1 MTGNTQT
8 LNPMTGTNA
17 YANGAYGT
25 TQPGFWGSSTPT
37 VFGTQAFQTQVPMN
51 QLNPF
56 TSSLIQQQPGLFGQP
71 TQQWQTGF
79 GQPSLQ
85 WQTGFNSPQIASQ
98 AILNAAL
105 QTTSPQVI
113 NAALQNTPPQVINT
127 VLQTTPPAGPA
138 VHPERAG
145 LPAGLPAGPG
155 AEPAGD
161 PVDQPSDDRPAVLRR
176 GADQPGAVR
185 LRRHDRR
192 RGLQPGPVREQLPGP
207 DGSAAVPAGPDG
219 PAAVPAGSELRR
231 LRAGDAAVGP
241 QQRGLPGQLRAGCA
255 PAAVVQHHL
264 RHLVSG

>member
-1 MTGNTQT
+1 MTGNTVT

-79 GQPSLQ
+79 
-85 WQTGFNSPQIASQ
+85 NSPQIASQ

-127 VLQTTPPAGPA
+127 VLQTTPPQ
-138 VHPERAG
+138 V
-145 LPAGLPAGPG
+145 LPYILNALACQQVCQQVLQQNPQAIQTIAQQGIN
-155 AEPAGD
+155 
-161 PVDQPSDDRPAVLRR
+161 QPLFGYGTTSQGQYGFGGTIGGV
-176 GADQPGAVR
+176 GFNQ
-185 LRRHDRR
+185 
-192 RGLQPGPVREQLPGP
+192 
-207 DGSAAVPAGPDG
+207 VPFVNSYQGQT
-219 PAAVPAGSELRR
+219 V
-231 LRAGDAAVGP
+231 P
-241 QQRGLPGQLRAGCA
+241 QQFLQGQTVPQQFLQGQNCAGCA
-255 PAAVVQHHL
+255 PGMQQWVPNSVGFQGSFGQVVPQQPWFNTTY
-264 RHLVSG
+264 GTW

>member
-127 VLQTTPPAGPA
+127 VLQTTPPQVLPYILNALACQQVCQQVLAQNPQTIQTIASQGINQPTFGYGTTNQGQYGFGGTIG
-138 VHPERAG
+138 G
-145 LPAGLPAGPG
+145 LGFGT
-155 AEPAGD
+155 
-161 PVDQPSDDRPAVLRR
+161 QPF
-176 GADQPGAVR
+176 
-185 LRRHDRR
+185 
-192 RGLQPGPVREQLPGP
+192 
-207 DGSAAVPAGPDG
+207 
-219 PAAVPAGSELRR
+219 
-231 LRAGDAAVGP
+231 VGGYQGQTVP
-241 QQRGLPGQLRAGCA
+241 QQFLQGQTVPQQFLQGQNCAGCA
-255 PAAVVQHHL
+255 PGMQQWVPNSVGFQGSFGQVVPQQPWFNTTY
-264 RHLVSG
+264 GTW

>member
-85 WQTGFNSPQIASQ
+85 WQTGFNSPQITSQ

-127 VLQTTPPAGPA
+127 VLQTTPPQVLPYILNALACQQVCQQVLQQNPQAIQTIAQQGINQPLFGYGTTSQGQYGFGGTIG
-138 VHPERAG
+138 G
-145 LPAGLPAGPG
+145 LGFNT
-155 AEPAGD
+155 
-161 PVDQPSDDRPAVLRR
+161 
-176 GADQPGAVR
+176 
-185 LRRHDRR
+185 
-192 RGLQPGPVREQLPGP
+192 
-207 DGSAAVPAGPDG
+207 VPFVNSYQGQT
-219 PAAVPAGSELRR
+219 V
-231 LRAGDAAVGP
+231 P
-241 QQRGLPGQLRAGCA
+241 QQFLQGQTVPQQFLQGQNCAGCA
-255 PAAVVQHHL
+255 PGMQQWVPNSVGFQGSFGQVVPQQPWFNTTY
-264 RHLVSG
+264 GTW